1 MVGVASF
8 GGGAHGGKCGPD
20 VNDGKGYFE
29 EDTGVYV
36 DVYKYVDW
44 IRNNTAIGKARNNE
58 IRGIEPR
65 IGPGTKCCPKNK
77 CNKKYCLYCSTVLG
91 HY

>member
-44 IRNNTAIGKARNNE
+44 IRTNMETAQARNTDSSG
-58 IRGIEPR
+58 RFP
-65 IGPGTKCCPKNK
+65 GPNCCSKDL
-77 CNKKYCLYCSTVLG
+77 CNDYCLYGCCPE
-91 HY
+91 